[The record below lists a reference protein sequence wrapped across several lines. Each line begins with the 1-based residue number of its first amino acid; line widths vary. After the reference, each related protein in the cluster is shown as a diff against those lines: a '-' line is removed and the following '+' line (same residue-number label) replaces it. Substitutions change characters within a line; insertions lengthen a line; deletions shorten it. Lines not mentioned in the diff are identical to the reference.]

1 MKLFYKITCAA
12 AAVCIGLGL
21 ILGGMGLLMG
31 GTIRGLF
38 QAGET
43 GSHFHWRKPSWW
55 GEETV
60 RKSYEGIQKLDFD
73 LGCADITIRAGDS
86 FSLEAEGV
94 NSSKFQSRQDG
105 DTWKIQCSDWSQGG
119 FSLLRKWKGEAPR
132 IAITVPQGFVAR
144 ELELGVGMGTLDAQG
159 LEAQESEITVGM
171 GEMVLS
177 DFRSGDCEMDVGMG
191 TLELTGEIRGKS
203 SIHCGMGSAR
213 LTLDGEPDD
222 YDYTASAGIGSV
234 EVDGQRA
241 GGLGGDITRD
251 TGASN
256 RFQIDCGMGEV
267 VLRFQ

>member
-21 ILGGMGLLMG
+21 ILAAMGFFMG

-38 QAGET
+38 QAGEA
-43 GSHFHWRKPSWW
+43 GFHFHWGKPSWW
-55 GEETV
+55 GEETIWE
-60 RKSYEGIQKLDFD
+60 SYEGIRKLDFD
-73 LGCADITIRAGDS
+73 LGCAEITIRTGDG

-105 DTWKIQCSDWSQGG
+105 DTWKIQCPDWGEGG
-119 FSLLRKWKGEAPR
+119 FSLTERWEREAPR
-132 IAITVPQGFVAR
+132 ISITVPQDFVAQ

-159 LEAQESEITVGM
+159 LKAQESEITVGM
-171 GEMVLS
+171 GEMILS

-191 TLELTGEIRGKS
+191 TLELAGDIRGKS

-213 LTLDGEPDD
+213 LDLEGKPGD
-222 YDYTASAGIGSV
+222 YDYIARAGIGTV
-234 EVDGQRA
+234 EVDGQRT
-241 GGLGGDITRD
+241 GGLGGDISKD
-251 TGASN
+251 TGAPN